1 MRNTYV
7 RKCNYHFKTHF
18 YQTTP
23 QTPVSADKNLECI
36 CSLASNNSD
45 KNAKI
50 RETDAMGVKNAI
62 TADKSITTK
71 FNRRHKAALAEGEGF
86 EPPDTDQGVVR
97 FQVECIQPDSANLP
111 NDVFER
117 IFEQS
122 IAWFF

>member
-7 RKCNYHFKTHF
+7 RKCNYHLKTHF

-50 RETDAMGVKNAI
+50 READAMGVKNAI

-71 FNRRHKAALAEGEGF
+71 FNRRHKAALAARRH
-86 EPPDTDQGVVR
+86 P
-97 FQVECIQPDSANLP
+97 NL
-111 NDVFER
+111 NC
-117 IFEQS
+117 
-122 IAWFF
+122 

>member
-7 RKCNYHFKTHF
+7 RKCNYHLKTHF

-50 RETDAMGVKNAI
+50 READAMGVKNAI

-71 FNRRHKAALAEGEGF
+71 FNRRHKAALASPLKIDTFSILKNRF
-86 EPPDTDQGVVR
+86 ELMLKFVSLYCSKTTK
-97 FQVECIQPDSANLP
+97 LTL
-111 NDVFER
+111 
-117 IFEQS
+117 
-122 IAWFF
+122 